1 MRFFSKYRLQSSETV
16 IYYISVAPLEGGCS
30 EADINTDVSADRLK
44 KFEKSFKNDLQNKKS
59 VIYYV
64 SVARRKRRCSEADI
78 NTGKFCGSQFETF
91 GFEKNRK
98 NSEK

>member
-1 MRFFSKYRLQSSETV
+1 M
-16 IYYISVAPLEGGCS
+16 IYYVSVARRKRCSS
-30 EADINTDVSADRLK
+30 EADINTNVSADRLK

-78 NTGKFCGSQFETF
+78 KTRNFADREI
-91 GFEKNRK
+91 EKLRF
-98 NSEK
+98 

>member
-64 SVARRKRRCSEADI
+64 SVARRKR
-78 NTGKFCGSQFETF
+78 
-91 GFEKNRK
+91 
-98 NSEK
+98 